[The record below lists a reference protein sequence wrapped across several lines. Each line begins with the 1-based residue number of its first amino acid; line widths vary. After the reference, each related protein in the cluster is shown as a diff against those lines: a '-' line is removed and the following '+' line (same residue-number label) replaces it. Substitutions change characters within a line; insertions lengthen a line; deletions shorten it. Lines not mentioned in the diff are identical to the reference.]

1 MGKHFKFNEWCD
13 QWLKNSGVNTLE
25 PQVTYSNNNTLSE
38 ISIQQFIDPAGKNR
52 LRKSKID
59 IGIYDQ
65 EYKLHMINDFVLSDK
80 NQTNNVSL
88 AKLNY
93 TGPVKA
99 VILNQGDHVYS
110 KVRFDKNTL
119 QSFKQDGLRIQDS
132 LTRALIW
139 RSMWQQVLDLK
150 LSSTEYFNFVLANLA
165 SEDTEDTVKNEMG

>member
-1 MGKHFKFNEWCD
+1 
-13 QWLKNSGVNTLE
+13 
-25 PQVTYSNNNTLSE
+25 
-38 ISIQQFIDPAGKNR
+38 
-52 LRKSKID
+52 
-59 IGIYDQ
+59 
-65 EYKLHMINDFVLSDK
+65 VLSDT

-119 QSFKQDGLRIQDS
+119 ASFKKDGLQIKDG

-150 LSSTEYFNFVLANLA
+150 LSSTEYFNFVLTNLA
-165 SEDTEDTVKNEMG
+165 SEDTEDTVKHEMR